1 MKAVPPLCL
10 VLPLSSFALSE
21 LQSLC
26 SMLWKAGSDGHF
38 GLELDKILPKLS
50 LSSLAA
56 ARKRPRTAHR
66 SAFPAKRASNRQGEM
81 RTRQTNKQTKGPATM
96 ASR

>member
-38 GLELDKILPKLS
+38 GLELDKMLPKLP

-56 ARKRPRTAHR
+56 ARRRPRTAHSSQLSPPR
-66 SAFPAKRASNRQGEM
+66 GRRIDKAR
-81 RTRQTNKQTKGPATM
+81 
-96 ASR
+96 